1 MKSQIVNA
9 LINVLDKLG
18 LDGDRIA
25 FKVAIFAYKLGLK
38 NKIDNSKPF
47 DFGDFKLYIDQHDTL
62 QVAGHGRFEE
72 AEFNALMSFLRE
84 DSVMVDIGANMG
96 YYTVRAAQKLKRGK
110 VIAFE
115 PDPGNF
121 AILQKNVAINQL
133 SNVVLNNAALSNRT
147 ETMRL
152 YKHPFNVGDYR
163 LYNDGDFTEFVDV
176 PTLQL
181 DDAVSERIDLIKID
195 VQGFEYFALSGAYQ
209 LLTRFHPVVFSEFWP
224 RGLHNSGASPTTY
237 LNMMEELGYTVSL
250 INEINQRIEP
260 QSYEALRILS
270 EEPTNRY
277 VNLIFQ
283 RP

>member
-1 MKSQIVNA
+1 MKNQIVST
-9 LINVLDKLG
+9 LINVLNKLG

-25 FKVAIFAYKLGLK
+25 FKAAIIAYYLGLK

-47 DFGDFKLYIDQHDTL
+47 DFGEFKLYIDQHDTL

-72 AEFNALMSFLRE
+72 TEFNTLLSFLRE
-84 DSVMVDIGANMG
+84 DSIIIDIGANMG
-96 YYTVRAAQKLKRGK
+96 YYTVRAAQKVKRGK

-121 AILQKNVAINQL
+121 SILQKNVAINQL
-133 SNVVLNNAALSNRT
+133 SNVVLNNAAVSNRT

-181 DDAVSERIDLIKID
+181 DDVVSERIDLIKID
-195 VQGFEYFALSGAYQ
+195 VQGFEYFALSGARQ
-209 LLTRFHPVVFSEFWP
+209 LLTKFYPVVFSEFWP
-224 RGLHNSGASPTTY
+224 RGLRNSGASPAMY
-237 LNMMEELGYTVSL
+237 LAMMEELGYAVSL
-250 INEINQRIEP
+250 INETNQRLES
-260 QSYEALRILS
+260 QTYEALRILS